1 MTTRPWQ
8 MTPSTIR
15 RLAETPRMLHVVAYD
30 IADDRRRRR
39 VARVAEGLGHRAQQS
54 VFLSNLR
61 PDELAHARRRLES
74 VIDRD
79 EDTVLMVPVQDLE
92 VQVIGRHIQIRRP
105 RLVIA

>member
-1 MTTRPWQ
+1 MPRPWQ

-15 RLAETPRMLHVVAYD
+15 RLAETPRVLHVVAYD

-39 VARVAEGLGHRAQQS
+39 VARIAEGLGHRAQKS

-61 PDELAHARRRLES
+61 PDEVAHARRRLAAT
-74 VIDRD
+74 IDHE

-92 VQVIGRHIQIRRP
+92 VQVVGRPVQIHRP